1 MKHQLC
7 TLLVVLNMFTCL
19 VATAQATD
27 PAAMDEGAVKIQ
39 SSIADDAVT
48 IEWDTEREVNIRC
61 FILERSLD
69 GTDYTMMAMLTAKNQ
84 YALTTHYQ
92 VNDPE
97 LLLPGMEVQYR
108 LKIVDMNGLH
118 HVSTLVVEKNGEGLI
133 SSR

>member
-7 TLLVVLNMFTCL
+7 IAIVVLNLFTCL

-39 SSIADDAVT
+39 SAIADDEVT

-61 FILERSLD
+61 FILERSAD
-69 GTDYTMMAMLTAKNQ
+69 GKDFTMMAMLPAKNQ
-84 YALTTHYQ
+84 YAVITHYQ
-92 VNDPE
+92 VNDPQ
-97 LLLPGMEVQYR
+97 LLQPGMEVQYR